1 VIVPDINLL
10 VYAHSTET
18 TLHQPARKWWDQLV
32 NGRERIGMPWIVAT
46 GFVRIMTHP
55 VVQTHPVSP
64 ENAVDTV
71 QRWFQTPSVT
81 PLNPGAQH
89 LAIFRDVLDAAGVGA
104 NLVTDAH
111 IAALAIEHQAEVH
124 SNDHD
129 FARFPGLRWHN
140 PL

>member
-1 VIVPDINLL
+1 MIVPDLNLL
-10 VYAHSTET
+10 VYAHSTES
-18 TLHQPARKWWDQLV
+18 TLHPVARKWWESLV

-55 VVQTHPVSP
+55 AVQTHPATP
-64 ENAVDTV
+64 PQAVEMV
-71 QRWFQTPSVT
+71 QAWFQSPNVYTLS
-81 PLNPGAQH
+81 PGVEH
-89 LAIFRDVLDAAGVGA
+89 LRIFGDLLTSAGVGG

-129 FARFPGLRWHN
+129 FARFRGLRWRN